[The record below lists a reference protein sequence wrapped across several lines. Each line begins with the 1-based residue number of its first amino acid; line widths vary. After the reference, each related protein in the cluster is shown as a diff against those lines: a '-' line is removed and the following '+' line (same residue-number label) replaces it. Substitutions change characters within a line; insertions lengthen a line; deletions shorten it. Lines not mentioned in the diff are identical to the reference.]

1 MAYAPTPKQFPKSTL
16 CGNKPALSLYRKAV
30 GVWGMA
36 GNRGAEVQLQKEF
49 KRLIDL
55 LGVGRELELVWMPK
69 AFKGLSGEVKN
80 GKLYIYEEG
89 LDKASHALRHEL
101 VDYLITSKIVE
112 PLVGLINA
120 LIKSREV
127 EIYRAKED
135 IVEKLAKLLG

>member
-1 MAYAPTPKQFPKSTL
+1 MAKV
-16 CGNKPALSLYRKAV
+16 GNVDVKA
-30 GVWGMA
+30 
-36 GNRGAEVQLQKEF
+36 QLQKEF
-49 KRLIDL
+49 NRLKDM
-55 LGVGRELELVWMPK
+55 LGVGHELELVWIPK

-101 VDYLITSKIVE
+101 VDYLITSRIVE